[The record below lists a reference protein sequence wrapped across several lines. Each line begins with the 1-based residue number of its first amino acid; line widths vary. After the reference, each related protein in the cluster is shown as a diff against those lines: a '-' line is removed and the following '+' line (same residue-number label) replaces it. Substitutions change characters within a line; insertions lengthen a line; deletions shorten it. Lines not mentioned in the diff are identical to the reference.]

1 MGKCLR
7 HIFAALVLAA
17 CLCSCGREGKV
28 IPRNKLAHI
37 YAEMFVADAWL
48 STASPEARFKAD
60 TTAFYEPIFE
70 EYGYTI
76 EDYWAS
82 VSHYLMDPD
91 RFSRIVKKSYSILT
105 AEVKAL
111 ENEREKDIEK
121 RVPNGSS
128 LTRHVLGLYGYDFDD
143 AFITSRINLQPDSTG
158 RYVPVRIIEDTM
170 YFGPRMIVAADS
182 VKTVVDTLRIDD
194 DKPILVRKPKFV
206 GKELQVPAKLV
217 RK

>member
-7 HIFAALVLAA
+7 HIIAALVLTAS
-17 CLCSCGREGKV
+17 LCSCGREGKV
-28 IPRNKLAHI
+28 IPRNKLARI

-91 RFSRIVKKSYSILT
+91 RFSRIVKKSYSILI

-111 ENEREKDIEK
+111 EKEREEANEK
-121 RVPNGSS
+121 QVNEDSS
-128 LTRHVLGLYGYDFDD
+128 LTRHVLGLYGFDFDD

-182 VKTVVDTLRIDD
+182 VKTVVDTIRTDD
-194 DKPILVRKPKFV
+194 DKPILVRKPKFI
-206 GKELQVPAKLV
+206 GKELPAPVKPI
-217 RK
+217 RQ